1 MAGFNPERTCLNR
14 GPSFPFFPSRPGL
27 GLTPRFTVGLQ
38 LFHSSCT
45 QCTARTL
52 HTTHIHHLPRHAM
65 PMPMLCYAMLC
76 SIPEAEFSAQ
86 LPDSL
91 ILLIHDYYIHNSIM
105 STVLYFFFMEM
116 QVKPV
121 SYCPCMQLCRTGRAG
136 GCISHQRRK
145 LPNVLIRPGIGDGRA
160 VTVK

>member
-105 STVLYFFFMEM
+105 STVLYFFFHGDASQTGIVLPMHATL
-116 QVKPV
+116 PD
-121 SYCPCMQLCRTGRAG
+121 RTRWGLHLSPKTEA
-136 GCISHQRRK
+136 
-145 LPNVLIRPGIGDGRA
+145 A
-160 VTVK
+160 